1 MALVEV
7 YGGQL
12 EELSFQTNHRYTIK
26 WKYLI
31 GALGATCV
39 KYRQYW
45 QSGGAG
51 GGVGGRGYSPPL
63 L

>member
-12 EELSFQTNHRYTIK
+12 EELSFQTNHHYTIK

-45 QSGGAG
+45 QSFIC
-51 GGVGGRGYSPPL
+51 S
-63 L
+63 